1 MEGYKRDK
9 QILRDLALR
18 LAEISSD
25 PRQETLRKEWIK
37 HNDMEQVAPRVL
49 IYPDG
54 DGAWREII
62 PPETLRVSDPF
73 LRECEYQLRQKI
85 YHWEHFHDDFV
96 FEPEINIDC
105 VGEYTGYHYA
115 KADHTTAWGLS
126 IQGQSPA
133 DLNGGSYAFKPAL
146 NTEEDLQVFLS
157 HKLDFIYDETET
169 KKRVEMLEDIL
180 GDILKV
186 TLSLP
191 YVVLVASLLIELVHL
206 RGLTQML
213 FDLYDK
219 PEFFHRVMEHM
230 SSSKLELLQRLERE
244 NRLFLNNK
252 ASYTGSGGLAYTN
265 RLPQKDYNGSRVRL
279 KDLWGFADAQEF
291 TDVSPDMFREFVL
304 PYQKKALSGF
314 GLVCYGCCEKLDD
327 KLDDILE
334 IPNIWRISVS
344 PWSDIN
350 IAAEKIGRKCIYS
363 RKPNPSFVAEKI
375 DEEAVKN
382 DLKNVLE
389 AAKGCN
395 LEIILKDL
403 RTCGGNPENLIR
415 WVDIAQSICKG

>member
-9 QILRDLALR
+9 QIVRELASR
-18 LAEISSD
+18 VAEISAD
-25 PRQETLRKEWIK
+25 PRQQILKKEWIK
-37 HNDMEQVAPRVL
+37 HNDMKQVDPRVL

-62 PPETLRVSDPF
+62 PQETLLVEDSF
-73 LRECEYQLRQKI
+73 LKEYEYQLRQKI
-85 YHWEHFHDDFV
+85 YHWEHFHDDTV
-96 FEPEINIDC
+96 FESEINIDC

-115 KADHTTAWGLS
+115 KADQTTAWGLS

-133 DLNGGSYAFKPAL
+133 ELKGGSYAFKPVL
-146 NTEEDLQVFLS
+146 NTEEDLQVFLN
-157 HKLDFIYDETET
+157 HRLDFIYDENET
-169 KKRVEMLEDIL
+169 KRRVELLEDIL
-180 GDILKV
+180 GDILTV

-206 RGLTQML
+206 RGLTSML
-213 FDLYDK
+213 FDLYDQ
-219 PEFFHRVMEHM
+219 PGFFHRVMDHM
-230 SSSKLELLQRLERE
+230 ASSKLELLQRLEKE
-244 NRLFLNNK
+244 NRLLLNNK
-252 ASYTGSGGLAYTN
+252 ASYTGSGGLAYTS
-265 RLPQKDYNGSRVRL
+265 RLPQKDYDGTRVRL

-344 PWSDIN
+344 PWSDVN
-350 IAAEKIGRKCIYS
+350 IAAKKIGRKCIYS
-363 RKPNPSFVAEKI
+363 RKPNPSFVSGQI
-375 DEEAVKN
+375 DEEAVKE
-382 DLKNVLE
+382 DIITVLK
-389 AAKGCN
+389 AAKDCN

-403 RTCGGNPENLIR
+403 RTCGGNPEYLSR
-415 WVDIAQSICKG
+415 WVDIAQALCKC